1 VNGFALGGGCEL
13 AIACDLR
20 VLGESAKM
28 GQPEVKLGIIPA
40 AGGTYRLPRL
50 IGLGL
55 ARELVYTGRM
65 VAADEALR
73 IGLANKVVAD
83 ADVVDAA
90 LAMAD
95 EIAKNGRLAV
105 RGAKRAL
112 NALSR
117 PGHENAVVFES
128 STQAVLFDSDD
139 KKTRMD
145 AFLSKQKKKG

>member
-1 VNGFALGGGCEL
+1 
-13 AIACDLR
+13 
-20 VLGESAKM
+20 M

-65 VAADEALR
+65 VAADEAQR

-90 LAMAD
+90 LAMAG

-105 RGAKRAL
+105 RGA
-112 NALSR
+112 
-117 PGHENAVVFES
+117 GHLKSAAVF
-128 STQAVLFDSDD
+128 
-139 KKTRMD
+139 
-145 AFLSKQKKKG
+145 